1 MVSNI
6 YWPYMEHDGC
16 LIRDRNKLCVVET
29 RLLMFLVFCVVL
41 CLRVVFLVVFCVLC
55 AQCYH
60 NATNVNRTVWK
71 STSRIVDTDTISIF
85 LSNLYMIS
93 HFPDLIYPLQ
103 WKFYRTKPADTVMQ
117 VLICNLQCIHICRD
131 TGSVLV

>member
-16 LIRDRNKLCVVET
+16 LIRDRNRLCVVGT

-41 CLRVVFLVVFCVLC
+41 CLSVVFLIVL
-55 AQCYH
+55 YLH

-71 STSRIVDTDTISIF
+71 STSRIVDTDTISIS

-93 HFPDLIYPLQ
+93 QFPDLIYPLQ